1 MNTFQSFLDLKN
13 KFPEGA
19 WPGLLL
25 ALSQDENVWANLE
38 DPDFLQRAYD
48 AFSNSV
54 DLWSPASLAMLGLD
68 LPLSLDDM
76 RSGEMPEL
84 PPEMQ
89 RRVVQAYQDWR
100 AGKLAATDLG
110 TVGLLALAVRENRR
124 IKGSWKGL
132 EKILAGEGSS
142 LETLLACLYG
152 MTPDPID
159 LVFALF
165 GYGDLDRQAGLV
177 LHAML
182 SNPMSEELML
192 EGFRALL
199 EQLTETQSTAFLRL
213 MQGQRPWL
221 VPAIAGEMLD
231 TLAENEGGK
240 EKSSKV
246 AGTDKE
252 TWHLKAYLTRLP
264 GLLQRAEVQ
273 DLALQPAQSISSL
286 DEALKISRRL
296 QGHLAARMAG
306 AMAGSDLG
314 ETAAPYKT
322 SLDAWKQAVKLAPD
336 EQIYAAGLASA
347 LLDADKV
354 SKAQAIIEKYKLDEN
369 QAKDPAI
376 LIASARVGAAADDN
390 EAALLSALKAL
401 ELANGGA
408 VLKKEEIFALIELFQ
423 TLDLPEKIGETLR
436 AAVGLYPMD
445 RGFRIKSAKIEC
457 DEGDYAHAFRDL
469 SLAQAM
475 SARNPEDTKAEL
487 SPDELDC
494 LLVKCL
500 EGLDRW
506 EAALDE
512 RDRLIE
518 RQGNPSI
525 EDWRSLANCAVRAGE
540 PDRAVTACKQA
551 LEIDSMDGLTYGL
564 LGDASLA
571 LGDTQTALEHY
582 KQAVGN
588 MPGQVD
594 LWLALAG
601 AHRQVGQDSQ
611 ALDVLRAAV
620 VALPKEPKIQ
630 LLLGETY
637 LDSNS
642 PTQALTYLRHAA
654 DQASTQRI
662 SLRLGQ
668 TLFQLGHFEEARQV
682 LEKSYKENSEPDPQK
697 PSSENGNL
705 DNELAYAYARVLLAL
720 DDLQPAVPVLE
731 AVIEACPGDPG
742 PRLDLA
748 RVLLRIGDNSE
759 SMERVISM
767 LTPLLED
774 KDQLEEDEPSRID
787 EIIVTLAEAQALLA
801 EAYATT
807 GKLSHSMD
815 HYRKAMGTPLSH
827 QPGWKARLSLGLGRV
842 ALKLDKPELAAEV
855 LQNAVEAQPRDP
867 EVHMA
872 LYQAYSASGRLENA
886 FEAATVVRDL
896 RPIDPDTLVWFAN
909 QSMELIRKPGGEN
922 LTSSRE
928 AIQVMRSAVQLAPI
942 RGDLLVHLGNLYL
955 EEGENQEALDTF
967 IKLSED
973 EGLEKIGV
981 GDYYQVARKLRGM
994 QSDENAIALLNRA
1007 VGVGL
1012 LEGSTP
1018 GSTPDPQLVDVYAE
1032 MADIHHESG
1041 DTLTA
1046 LQKLEEGITIDP
1058 KRRSL
1063 HILKADML
1071 VESEAYGQAVD
1082 SLDQALILDSED
1094 TGTHYRMARA
1104 ARMLGDLPRALH
1116 HASRS
1121 LSDPDDPP
1129 GEISNRTANLL
1140 IADLAH
1146 SALRTRQARAY
1157 LGDDVPQDSPPAER
1171 FDYACLLAAV
1181 AMDEGD
1187 LQTASKAGK
1196 VIEQLDMDHPRSL
1209 AIRARLAKLSG
1220 DRETAE
1226 SLFQA
1231 LESSLDNQPSP
1242 KRLPRGARDEGR
1254 TIYRAS
1260 CQAALAFF
1268 KWEQAFKWS
1277 CNGVDCE
1284 LREPTD
1290 VFLQVQSVV
1299 SQAES
1304 LAHSRKLEIL
1314 IHCPGDVAL
1323 SEERFILFE
1332 EALQESDLKVEEI
1345 GILEGSDG
1353 VDLWGEDAI
1362 KAFNV
1367 WRARGMAVFKPDR
1380 VNADAL
1386 QSALLE
1392 TTPKSD
1398 DVAAMILAYFRINE
1412 PVLAVNITRTEW
1424 PILNSDPLVMSR
1436 LALALENVDARQG
1449 LDLAGAALEMTL
1461 KGACVSCPPPP
1472 HMHYLVARLAYKVGE
1487 RHVALGAIKEA
1498 LDWWDDEP
1506 RWHALAGSILQ
1517 ASSKDPEY
1525 ASKALIHFEK
1535 AASLEPQEFGHHM
1548 ALGHVYQVV
1557 GEQQRAVKALEQAAN
1572 LAGDQVDS
1580 WLVLAQAQNVSGD
1593 VIGAAA
1599 SAERAVELAPESVEA
1614 LLMSADVAVR
1624 AGNPE
1629 VTLSHSQK
1637 VLEDQP
1643 DHPQALYYSAKA
1655 LKSLDQPGE
1664 ALEKLDKALPLL
1676 DNPLP
1681 MQLERI
1687 YLLREVESLEAAIVQ
1702 LKELA
1707 IEYPGEPELLATLSE
1722 WLLQTGE
1729 SETAVQTARAAL
1741 AADQGD
1747 LSPQKLAS
1755 LNCLIGIQMRRS
1767 GQLDQAVH
1775 HFSEAAQQ
1783 DPNNADAYLEL
1794 GRVLQDRRQ
1803 QKQALRSYR
1812 KAIQAST
1819 DDFRPYY
1826 YAGQVLKD
1834 LKEYLE
1840 AEKMLRRAAQ
1850 LAPTE
1855 VSVHRLLGAVVA
1867 LNLVHNRKMTAADD

>member
-13 KFPEGA
+13 KFPEEA

-25 ALSQDENVWANLE
+25 ALSQDKNIWANLE
-38 DPDFLQRAYD
+38 DPDILQRAYD
-48 AFSNSV
+48 SFSNNV
-54 DLWSPASLAMLGLD
+54 DLWSPASLAMLDLD
-68 LPLSLDDM
+68 LPLSLDEM
-76 RSGEMPEL
+76 RSSEMPEL
-84 PPEMQ
+84 PPELQ
-89 RRVVQAYQDWR
+89 RRVVQAYQEWR
-100 AGKLAATDLG
+100 AGKLASIDLG
-110 TVGLLALAVRENRR
+110 TLGLLALAVRENRR

-132 EKILAGEGSS
+132 EKILAGEGGS

-152 MTPDPID
+152 MAPDPID
-159 LVFALF
+159 LLYALF
-165 GYGDLDRQAGLV
+165 AYGDLDRQAGLV
-177 LHAML
+177 LHAIL
-182 SNPMSEELML
+182 SNPMPEELML
-192 EGFRALL
+192 EGFRALV
-199 EQLTETQSTAFLRL
+199 ERLTEAQSTAFLKL

-221 VPAIAGEMLD
+221 VPAIAGELLD
-231 TLAENEGGK
+231 TLAENEAGE
-240 EKSSKV
+240 EKSSKG
-246 AGTDKE
+246 AGTDKGA
-252 TWHLKAYLTRLP
+252 WYLKAHLTRLP

-314 ETAAPYKT
+314 ETFAPYKT

-336 EQIYAAGLASA
+336 EQKYTAGLASA

-354 SKAQAIIEKYKLDEN
+354 SKAQAIIEKYNLDEN

-376 LIASARVGAAADDN
+376 LIAAARVRAAAEDK
-390 EAALLSALKAL
+390 EAAQIYALKAH
-401 ELANGGA
+401 ELVNGGA
-408 VLKKEEIFALIELFQ
+408 VLEKTEIFALIELFQ
-423 TLDLPEKIGETLR
+423 ALDLPEKIGETLR

-457 DEGDYAHAFRDL
+457 DNGEYGLAFRDL

-475 SARNPEDTKAEL
+475 NIRAPEDTKVEL
-487 SPDELDC
+487 SPNELDQ

-500 EGLDRW
+500 EGLNRW

-512 RDRLIE
+512 RARLIE
-518 RQGNPSI
+518 RQENPSI
-525 EDWRSLANCAVRAGE
+525 EDWRSLANCAVRGGDPE
-540 PDRAVTACKQA
+540 RAITACKQA
-551 LEIDSMDGLTYGL
+551 LEIDTMDGLTYGL

-571 LGDTQTALEHY
+571 LGETQTALEHY

-620 VALPKEPKIQ
+620 VAVPNEPKLQ
-630 LLLGETY
+630 LVLGETY

-642 PTQALTYLRHAA
+642 PTQALAYLRHAA
-654 DQASTQRI
+654 DQASTPRI

-682 LEKSYKENSEPDPQK
+682 LEKSYKEISEPDQQQ
-697 PSSENGNL
+697 PSSEKGNL
-705 DNELAYAYARVLLAL
+705 DYELAYAYARVLLAL

-731 AVIEACPGDPG
+731 TVIEALPDEPG

-748 RVLLRIGDNSE
+748 RVLLRIDDSPQ

-767 LTPLLED
+767 LTPLLDD
-774 KDQLEEDEPSRID
+774 KDRLEADDPSRID

-807 GKLSHSMD
+807 GKLTHSMEYY
-815 HYRKAMGTPLSH
+815 HKAIGTPLSH

-867 EVHMA
+867 EIHMA
-872 LYQAYSASGRLENA
+872 LYQAYSASGRLEDA
-886 FEAATVVRDL
+886 FEATKVVRDL

-909 QSMELIRKPGGEN
+909 QSMELIRKPGGED

-928 AIQVMRSAVQLAPI
+928 AIEAMRSAVQLAPQ

-955 EEGENQEALDTF
+955 DEGDNQAAMDMFT
-967 IKLSED
+967 KLSED

-994 QSDENAIALLNRA
+994 QSEENAIALLNRA
-1007 VGVGL
+1007 VGLGKL
-1012 LEGSTP
+1012 DGSK
-1018 GSTPDPQLVDVYAE
+1018 PDHQTDPHLVDVYAE
-1032 MADIHHESG
+1032 LADIHHESG

-1071 VESEAYGQAVD
+1071 VESEAYDQAVD
-1082 SLDQALILDSED
+1082 SLEQALILDSED

-1104 ARMLGDLPRALH
+1104 NRMLGNLPRALH
-1116 HASRS
+1116 HANRS

-1129 GEISNRTANLL
+1129 GEIPNRSANLL

-1146 SALRTRQARAY
+1146 AAIRTRQARAY
-1157 LGDDVPQDSPPAER
+1157 LGDEVPPDAPPSER
-1171 FDYACLLAAV
+1171 FDYACLLTEV

-1187 LQTASKAGK
+1187 LRTASKAVQ

-1209 AIRARLAKLSG
+1209 AIRARLAKLCG
-1220 DRETAE
+1220 DHETAQT
-1226 SLFQA
+1226 LFQA
-1231 LESSLDNQPSP
+1231 LESSLEKQPSP

-1254 TIYRAS
+1254 MIYRAS
-1260 CQAALAFF
+1260 CQTALAFF
-1268 KWEQAFKWS
+1268 KWDQAYKWS

-1284 LREPTD
+1284 PREPTD

-1304 LAHSRKLEIL
+1304 LAHSRQLEVQ
-1314 IHCPGDVAL
+1314 IHCPGDIAL
-1323 SEERFILFE
+1323 SEERFLLFE
-1332 EALQESDLKVEEI
+1332 ETIQETEQKVEEI

-1353 VDLWGEDAI
+1353 VDLWGKDALQ
-1362 KAFNV
+1362 AFSV
-1367 WRARGMAVFKPDR
+1367 WRARGMAVFRPDQIT
-1380 VNADAL
+1380 AGAL
-1386 QSALLE
+1386 QAALLGA
-1392 TTPKSD
+1392 TPKPD
-1398 DVAAMILAYFRINE
+1398 DVAAMILAYIRIAE
-1412 PVLAVNITRTEW
+1412 PVIAVNITRTEW
-1424 PILNSDPLVMSR
+1424 PALNSDPLVMAR
-1436 LALALENVDARQG
+1436 LALALDPVDARQG

-1472 HMHYLVARLAYKVGE
+1472 LMHYLVARLAHKVGE
-1487 RHVALGAIKEA
+1487 RNVALGAIKEA
-1498 LDWWDDEP
+1498 LEFWPDEA

-1517 ASSKDPEY
+1517 ASPKDLEY
-1525 ASKALIHFEK
+1525 ASKALTHFEK
-1535 AASLEPQEFGHHM
+1535 AASLEPEVFGHHM
-1548 ALGHVYQVV
+1548 ALGQVYQVV
-1557 GEQQRAVKALEQAAN
+1557 GEKERAVKSLEMAAN
-1572 LAGDQVDS
+1572 LAGDQVDA
-1580 WLVLAQAQNVSGD
+1580 WLALAQAQNVSGD

-1643 DHPQALYYSAKA
+1643 EHPQALYYSAKA
-1655 LKSLDQPGE
+1655 LKSLDQPEE
-1664 ALEKLDKALPLL
+1664 ALEKLDIALPLL

-1681 MQLERI
+1681 MQLERA
-1687 YLLREVESLEAAIVQ
+1687 YLLREVESPEAAIAM

-1707 IEYPGEPELLATLSE
+1707 KEYPGEPELLSALSE

-1729 SETAVQTARAAL
+1729 SEAAVQTARAAL

-1755 LNCLIGIQMRRS
+1755 LNCLIGMQMRRS

-1775 HFSEAAQQ
+1775 HFSEAAQH
-1783 DPNNADAYLEL
+1783 DPNNSDAYLEL

-1803 QKQALRSYR
+1803 QQQALRSYR
-1812 KAIQAST
+1812 KAIRAST
-1819 DDFRPYY
+1819 DDYRPYY

-1834 LKEYLE
+1834 IKEYIE

-1850 LAPTE
+1850 LAPNE

-1867 LNLVHNRKMTAADD
+1867 LNLVHNRKVVAADD